1 MVTQLI
7 RQQIAQALALPH
19 SNQVFAERMQ
29 EIASA
34 QNLSL
39 DDGAIAQYAAL
50 ATNYIEDTVN
60 LLDACAIASQQAGVA
75 PQVMPLLELVG
86 QYFLN
91 TQDYIPDNYGLYGLL
106 DDAYIAKNLL
116 VQISA
121 VFQQYTGYPLLQI
134 TLEGDNAL
142 VRTIIGEPLASTL
155 DQEVANTLQ
164 TAIVQQ
170 QVSQLY
176 GQGTLDVGSRTGGPG
191 SWGGCIEDEIARLGA
206 ECGISINY

>member
-7 RQQIAQALALPH
+7 RQQIAQTLALPH
-19 SNQVFAERMQ
+19 SNQVFARRMRD
-29 EIASA
+29 IASA

-39 DDGAIAQYAAL
+39 DDDAIAQYAAL
-50 ATNYIEDTVN
+50 VTNYIEDTAD
-60 LLDACAIASQQAGVA
+60 LLDACAFASQRAGVA
-75 PQVMPLLELVG
+75 PQVMPLLEFVG
-86 QYFLN
+86 RYFLN
-91 TQDYIPDNYGLYGLL
+91 TQDYIPDSFGLYGLL

-134 TLEGDNAL
+134 ALDGDNAL

-155 DQEVANTLQ
+155 DQDVANTLH

-176 GQGTLDVGSRTGGPG
+176 GHGTLNVGSRTGGPG

-206 ECGISINY
+206 ECGISIN